1 MAVPV
6 VIVLYV
12 VHCDCTVDGGTL
24 DVAYV
29 ACDALDDCT
38 CPGNRHGDGERAD
51 ACRDGPLAAASVAS
65 PVAAVVVGES
75 PVDGPG
81 DGQGDHRAV
90 APGDRGVVVAA
101 AVAAAAPL
109 AIGAARLV

>member
-1 MAVPV
+1 MAAPV
-6 VIVLYV
+6 VAALYA
-12 VHCDCTVDGGTL
+12 VHYDCTVDGGTL

-51 ACRDGPLAAASVAS
+51 ACRDGPLAAAAVAS
-65 PVAAVVVGES
+65 PVAVVVVGES

-81 DGQGDHRAV
+81 DGHQGHRAV
-90 APGDRGVVVAA
+90 APGDRGVVA
-101 AVAAAAPL
+101 AAAAPL
-109 AIGAARLV
+109 AIGAARLM